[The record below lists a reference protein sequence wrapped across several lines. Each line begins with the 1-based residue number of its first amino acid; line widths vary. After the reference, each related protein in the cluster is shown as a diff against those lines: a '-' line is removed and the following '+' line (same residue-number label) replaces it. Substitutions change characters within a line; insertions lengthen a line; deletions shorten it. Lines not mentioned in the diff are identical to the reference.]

1 MKSQENTKSIS
12 RDLKTIYKKTK
23 LYNYHRIFRKIHND
37 DDEDSLTALD
47 VLCLDLLQGLGSP
60 SLTEFARYINI
71 SKPNATYR
79 INTLEEKGFVKKIQ
93 SEEDGRIYFLEVT
106 EKTKELLGTGERYI
120 DLITRRLIRKFS
132 KEELAIYDK
141 IMATI
146 ADEFMIEM
154 DRYLK
159 ID

>member
-120 DLITRRLIRKFS
+120 DLITRRLVRKFS

-159 ID
+159 MD